1 MNGGVPA
8 GAAASSIVVVEDD
21 AFQRDA
27 VVEYLGKQGF
37 KVVGVEGGPG
47 LRRLADR
54 SMPDLVILDVSL
66 PGEDGFVLARYL
78 RERSSKV
85 GVIMLTASSD
95 TVDRVIGLESG
106 ADDYVTKPFNAREL
120 LARVKSVLRRSSRTS
135 PPPKLDRVRMGAGT
149 LDLTRRVLIDAD
161 GNEQTLAASEF
172 DLLKLFADNPN
183 RPLARDWLLES
194 TSHRDL
200 EAFDRAID
208 LRILRLRRK
217 IEKDPSHPEAIRT
230 VRGIGYMFVPP
241 TD

>member
-1 MNGGVPA
+1 MSGGTPA
-8 GAAASSIVVVEDD
+8 GGATPAIVVVEDD

-27 VVEYLGKQGF
+27 VVEYLTKQGF
-37 KVVGVEGGPG
+37 KVTGVEGGAG
-47 LRRLADR
+47 LRRIAER
-54 SMPDLVILDVSL
+54 TMPDLVILDVSL

-85 GVIMLTASSD
+85 GVIMLTASAD

-120 LARVKSVLRRSSRTS
+120 LARVKSVLRRASKSG
-135 PPPKLDRVRMGAGT
+135 PQPKLDRVRMGSGT

-161 GNEQTLAASEF
+161 GVEQTLAASEF

-241 TD
+241 SD

>member
-1 MNGGVPA
+1 MSGATPA
-8 GAAASSIVVVEDD
+8 GANKPSIVVVEDD

-27 VVEYLGKQGF
+27 VVEYLSKQGF
-37 KVVGVEGGPG
+37 RVSGVEGGGG
-47 LRRLADR
+47 LRRIADR
-54 SMPDLVILDVSL
+54 QMPDLVILDVSL
-66 PGEDGFVLARYL
+66 SGEDGFALARYL
-78 RERSSKV
+78 RERSAKV
-85 GVIMLTASSD
+85 GVIMLTASAD

-120 LARVKSVLRRSSRTS
+120 LARVKSVLRRSLRSA
-135 PPPKLDRVRMGAGT
+135 PPPRLDRVRMGSGT
-149 LDLTRRVLIDAD
+149 LDLTRRVLIDAN
-161 GNEQTLAASEF
+161 GVEQTLAASEF

-241 TD
+241 LD